1 MIGNMTLSLLAQELG
16 GELLG
21 EDVIFSSVSTDT
33 RLLQSGDLYLAL
45 VGENFDGNNFI
56 DDSTQIRFRRFAHQ
70 QTLKAN
76 HETLQRNMGAK
87 DSNGRNSKTD
97 QPSLNV

>member
-1 MIGNMTLSLLAQELG
+1 MTLSLLAQELG

-56 DDSTQIRFRRFAHQ
+56 DEARRA
-70 QTLKAN
+70 
-76 HETLQRNMGAK
+76 GAG
-87 DSNGRNSKTD
+87 SAVISRQVTF
-97 QPSLNV
+97 QLPA